1 MGEAI
6 LYQQKNQVKNM
17 VGSGEIF
24 SPSGI
29 LKILEITF
37 AFIIVIIHRFGDYG
51 HMIFFGTSASQM
63 TPNDP
68 GTDEEILGNG
78 ACVAYIVI
86 PSVLLISYII
96 DGRWEVQRFFLEWLW
111 NFIGCLLFLGTGIVS
126 AITWTAAQSDDS
138 GNSTGEKAINYEAA
152 LTMSA
157 FCILNSIVYFID
169 FLFAKRARNMY
180 LAEEAERW

>member
-1 MGEAI
+1 MLTLTLKQEAI

-63 TPNDP
+63 TPVSTCGFIWERNKNYSSNSHPKIWYPWNFTMESIPKTIFPLDWS
-68 GTDEEILGNG
+68 GTLYWTEN
-78 ACVAYIVI
+78 I
-86 PSVLLISYII
+86 PNNFDFTDTI
-96 DGRWEVQRFFLEWLW
+96 WEVKDFKFL
-111 NFIGCLLFLGTGIVS
+111 NVS
-126 AITWTAAQSDDS
+126 VGSDICS
-138 GNSTGEKAINYEAA
+138 LIRKSH
-152 LTMSA
+152 
-157 FCILNSIVYFID
+157 F
-169 FLFAKRARNMY
+169 
-180 LAEEAERW
+180 

>member
-1 MGEAI
+1 M
-6 LYQQKNQVKNM
+6 
-17 VGSGEIF
+17 
-24 SPSGI
+24 
-29 LKILEITF
+29 
-37 AFIIVIIHRFGDYG
+37 
-51 HMIFFGTSASQM
+51 
-63 TPNDP
+63 
-68 GTDEEILGNG
+68 
-78 ACVAYIVI
+78 AYLVI

-111 NFIGCLLFLGTGIVS
+111 NFIGFLLFAGTGIVS
-126 AITWTAAQSDDS
+126 AITWTTAQSNDD